1 VAEAGATGSIGSWSL
16 RRGVALAALGLL
28 AALAAPLSARAL
40 TLDWTLDPWPGTDV
54 RTATYDVDGEDV
66 IITVTDNAN
75 VIDAGS
81 GFRDGFA
88 PGSLATNSYQ
98 DPPSNAGA
106 DNLFIKTY
114 ANTLANTGGD
124 YVTVD
129 VFFTHVGGV
138 TDVELS
144 FFDVDL
150 MSFATIFFFSVGFT
164 DEIEMSAG
172 YGASVFDPT
181 SVASIAGSSPTWAF
195 DGTNTVT
202 GTSEAASGSDD
213 GTVVVSFGQVVDR
226 VSFQYRNMLSNGQ
239 IQWIGLSNISFRR
252 VPEPSSGLLLAFGL
266 VLIAARR
273 RRPSR

>member
-1 VAEAGATGSIGSWSL
+1 MAGATESMRKRNSRS
-16 RRGVALAALGLL
+16 RTALAALGLL
-28 AALAAPLSARAL
+28 VALAAPLKARAL
-40 TLDWTLDPWPGTDV
+40 TLDWTTNPWPGSDV

-66 IITVTDNAN
+66 IVTVTDNAG

-88 PGSLATNSYQ
+88 PASLATNSYL

-124 YVTVD
+124 YVSVD
-129 VFFTHVGGV
+129 ILFTHVGGV

-150 MSFATIFFFSVGFT
+150 MPWASYFFFEVGFT
-164 DEIEMSAG
+164 DEIELSAG
-172 YGASVFDPT
+172 YGGSVFNPT
-181 SVASIAGSSPTWAF
+181 SVTSIAGSSPTWTF

-202 GTSEAASGSDD
+202 GTTEAASDSDD

-226 VSFQYRNMLSNGQ
+226 IRFQYRNMLTDGQ

-252 VPEPSSGLLLAFGL
+252 APEPSTGLLVAFGLLLL
-266 VLIAARR
+266 AARR
-273 RRPSR
+273 RGQSR